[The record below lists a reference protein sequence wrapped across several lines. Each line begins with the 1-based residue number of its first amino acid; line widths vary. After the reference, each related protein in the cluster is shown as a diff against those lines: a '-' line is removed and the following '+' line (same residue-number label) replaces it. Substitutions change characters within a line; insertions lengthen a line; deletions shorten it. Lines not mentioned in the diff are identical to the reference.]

1 MGNPYLVD
9 FEELP
14 AWAKDNAFLRHGYR
28 RPGDAPPRVPEKA
41 PPVPEKDTALGASTL
56 RRRTH
61 ATASETHSEPTYRH
75 DTYYQCW
82 RSVWDYWHNETVNI
96 HTHLIGAIVAIV
108 VLLLQLA
115 DLAGVIHLGNFSLYS
130 FPSRPDYFALQDVRG
145 IAMRTSQQVLPP
157 DTLDQVVLA
166 VFLLSAIVCLGCSAT
181 FHTLACH
188 SEKVAKSINRLDY
201 VGIVVLI
208 VGSNIPALRYGLY
221 CHPLVHHVY
230 LVLILFWGALAL
242 YVVVQP
248 AYATPRL
255 RPVRSAVFVAL
266 GLSGVL
272 PILHGSYLSNWS
284 AFVFETL
291 GYKYIA
297 WSGAL
302 YIFGTLLYVA
312 HVPERLAPGRFDYI
326 GASHQLFHA
335 CVLFAALLHLVALRR
350 SYLFWH
356 VVETTSG
363 EAGRQAVC
371 RALHFP

>member
-1 MGNPYLVD
+1 MGLLAQRDRYV
-9 FEELP
+9 P
-14 AWAKDNAFLRHGYR
+14 A
-28 RPGDAPPRVPEKA
+28 RPSADA
-41 PPVPEKDTALGASTL
+41 
-56 RRRTH
+56 
-61 ATASETHSEPTYRH
+61 
-75 DTYYQCW
+75 
-82 RSVWDYWHNETVNI
+82 VNI